1 MPTMRSI
8 SFPDSSPQLEILG
21 GNHHNH
27 DNKSKNSMSTPTE
40 TESDTI
46 ASLRRISIQTPQAL
60 LSRDPQQL
68 SESLNISVSEV
79 LTLRANVAESCLS
92 NTMGADVPRRE
103 SKGSPPI
110 DQEDVVHDRSDQ
122 NDSAGMSPKRHTKK
136 RRRAA
141 TDQADSSSSPVTCPR
156 VTPLFPGAITALD
169 QALHAAPLPESSA
182 RLPPARYPIGCN
194 RISTPSFHRAPD
206 QAASETP
213 YGLPMVKVDLL
224 YEVDQHR

>member
-27 DNKSKNSMSTPTE
+27 DNNSKNSMSTPTE

-79 LTLRANVAESCLS
+79 LTLRANVAESCLL

-110 DQEDVVHDRSDQ
+110 DQEDVIHDRSDQ

-169 QALHAAPLPESSA
+169 LSLARCTASGIQRTSTSSSLSD
-182 RLPPARYPIGCN
+182 RLQPHQHTIFPPSAGSSCIRNTVWLTNGQ
-194 RISTPSFHRAPD
+194 S
-206 QAASETP
+206 
-213 YGLPMVKVDLL
+213 
-224 YEVDQHR
+224 